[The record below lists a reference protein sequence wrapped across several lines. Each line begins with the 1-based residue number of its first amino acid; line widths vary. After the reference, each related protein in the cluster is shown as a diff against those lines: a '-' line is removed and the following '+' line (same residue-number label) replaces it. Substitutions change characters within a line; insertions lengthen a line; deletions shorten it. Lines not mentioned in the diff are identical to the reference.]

1 MTRLRLILGDQLNP
15 QHSWLKHPDPD
26 VIYTLMEIRQET
38 DYVLH
43 HAQKILAIFAAMRD
57 FAGQLTAMGHRV
69 HYLNIGDS
77 NNLQS
82 LTANLDQLI
91 AYFQADQFEYQLAD
105 EWRLDQQLQDYCLTL
120 TIQYRACDSEHFF
133 SSRRQAAEF
142 FGSRSRWL
150 MESFY
155 RQMRIQHQI
164 LMENQ
169 KPVGGRWNFDS
180 ENRKPWSGSPS
191 ISRDQ
196 RKSHDHSLIW
206 QAIVDAG
213 VNSLGDPQAEDFR
226 WPLNRTEA
234 LQQLEHF
241 IVNDL
246 QHFGDYQD
254 AMSRQSWRLF
264 HSLLSFALNCKMLNP
279 REVVLHAEAAW
290 RDGRVPLAAAEGFIR
305 QILGWREY
313 VRGIYWANMPTYTE
327 HNHFGHTRPLPKWFW
342 NAETKM
348 NCLAASIDQTL
359 QTAYAH
365 HIQRLMIIGNF
376 ALLSGLDPKSVHHWY
391 LGVYIDAFEW
401 VELPNTLGM
410 SQYADGG
417 LLATKP
423 YVSSAAYIDRMS
435 DYCKGCHYQK
445 KLRTG
450 ERACPFNA
458 LYWQFFIHHKPQ
470 LAQNHR
476 LSMVF
481 RQLERFSDTERVA
494 IHDQAQ
500 FYLNHLDT
508 L

>member
-91 AYFQADQFEYQLAD
+91 AYFQADQFEYQLPD

-120 TIQYRACDSEHFF
+120 IIQYRAFDSEHFF

-279 REVVLHAEAAW
+279 REVVLQAEAAW
-290 RDGRVPLAAAEGFIR
+290 RDGSVPLAAAEGFIR

-391 LGVYIDAFEW
+391 LGSI
-401 VELPNTLGM
+401 
-410 SQYADGG
+410 
-417 LLATKP
+417 
-423 YVSSAAYIDRMS
+423 
-435 DYCKGCHYQK
+435 
-445 KLRTG
+445 
-450 ERACPFNA
+450 
-458 LYWQFFIHHKPQ
+458 
-470 LAQNHR
+470 
-476 LSMVF
+476 
-481 RQLERFSDTERVA
+481 
-494 IHDQAQ
+494 
-500 FYLNHLDT
+500 
-508 L
+508 